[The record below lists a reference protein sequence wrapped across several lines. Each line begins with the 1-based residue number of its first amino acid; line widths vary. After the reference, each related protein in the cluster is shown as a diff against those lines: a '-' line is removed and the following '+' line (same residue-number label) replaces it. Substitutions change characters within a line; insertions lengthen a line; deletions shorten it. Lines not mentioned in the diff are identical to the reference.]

1 MAEVTALLDLADLA
15 HARADD
21 VVPDERLARLDAV
34 CRRMR
39 TRNGFLGEV
48 LVVAL
53 AGGTGGGKSS
63 IVNALVGQQV
73 VDTSVLRPTTDA
85 ATAIVPAET
94 NADLGPMLAA
104 LDVGVRIDVEGWH
117 DIVLVDLPDFD
128 STVEAHRAI
137 VDGVLPTVDAVIWVL
152 DPEKYADPVLHDE
165 FLRNLTDH
173 ESQFV
178 FVLNQADRL
187 GEDVDDV
194 LASLRAMLVADGFVA
209 PVTIPSVA
217 AARSE
222 EATVDVSA
230 IVSTI
235 EDRFDA
241 KRTAMAKLAIDLRRM
256 ASESWRAIVAA
267 ADTVEDRDA
276 AALAA
281 ATFVWLGVDAYQLQW
296 ELDRGAQESD
306 E

>member
-1 MAEVTALLDLADLA
+1 MADVTALLDLADLA
-15 HARADD
+15 HARADG
-21 VVPDERLARLDAV
+21 VVSEERLEGLDAI

-63 IVNALVGQQV
+63 IINALVGQQV
-73 VDTSVLRPTTDA
+73 VGTSVLRPTTDA
-85 ATAIVPAET
+85 ATAIVPADAT
-94 NADLGPMLAA
+94 ADLGPMLAA
-104 LDVGVRIDVEGWH
+104 LDVGARIDIEGWH

-165 FLRNLTDH
+165 FLGNLTDH

-194 LASLRAMLVADGFVA
+194 VASLRAMLIDDGFEA
-209 PVTIPSVA
+209 PSVISSIA
-217 AARSE
+217 ATRSE
-222 EATVDVSA
+222 HTAVDVSA
-230 IVSTI
+230 IASTI
-235 EDRFDA
+235 EDRFDT
-241 KRTAMAKLAIDLRRM
+241 KTTAMSKLAIDVRRM
-256 ASESWRAIVAA
+256 ASETWRAIAAA
-267 ADTVEDRDA
+267 ADGIEDRDT

-296 ELDRGAQESD
+296 ELDRGSAGVR
-306 E
+306 

>member
-1 MAEVTALLDLADLA
+1 MADVNALLDLADLA
-15 HARADD
+15 HARAEG
-21 VVPDERLARLDAV
+21 VVSEERLAGLDAI

-63 IVNALVGQQV
+63 IINALVGQQV
-73 VDTSVLRPTTDA
+73 VGTSVLRPTTDA
-85 ATAIVPAET
+85 ATAVVPADAT
-94 NADLGPMLAA
+94 ADLGPMLAA
-104 LDVGVRIDVEGWH
+104 LDVGASVDVEGWH

-128 STVEAHRAI
+128 STVEAHRTI

-152 DPEKYADPVLHDE
+152 DPEKYADPVLHNE
-165 FLRNLTDH
+165 FLKNLTDH

-187 GEDVDDV
+187 GDDVDDV
-194 LASLRAMLVADGFVA
+194 VASLRAMLIDDGFEA
-209 PVTIPSVA
+209 PSVISSIA
-217 AARSE
+217 ATRSE
-222 EATVDVSA
+222 HTAVDVSA
-230 IVSTI
+230 IASTI
-235 EDRFDA
+235 EDRFDT
-241 KRTAMAKLAIDLRRM
+241 KRTAISKLAIDVRRM
-256 ASESWRAIVAA
+256 ASETWRAIAA
-267 ADTVEDRDA
+267 EADDIDDRDT

-296 ELDRGAQESD
+296 ELDGGSAGVR
-306 E
+306 